1 MSDILKRLA
10 SLPADK
16 RNLLLKQLR
25 ARQQSAPQAAS
36 ALPSLEPQPRG
47 DGPVPLS
54 FAQQRLWFLEQLES
68 GTTLYNLP
76 AALRLEGTLDAG
88 AMERAFT
95 ELVRRH
101 ESLRTTFQAHED
113 TPSQRIAPPG
123 PVTLTRVDLSARP
136 GAEREPEALRLFQQE
151 VLRPFDLTRG
161 PLLRTTLV
169 RLSDTEH
176 VLVLVM
182 HHIVSDGWSMNV
194 LVSEMAALYVAFSQG
209 QPSPLPALPV
219 QYADYTLWQ
228 RQWLQGEQLERQLSW
243 WKQQLA
249 GLPGLLEL
257 PVDRPRAPVRTFPG
271 ASVPVEL
278 SRELSDALQALCQ
291 REGVTPYMLLLAAWQ
306 VLLHRYCG
314 QDDLAVGS
322 PSAGRRF
329 LETEGLIGFFVN
341 TLVLR
346 SRLSPS
352 LTFREVLARVSTTV
366 LDAQQHQDLPFE
378 KLVEELHPER
388 DLSHSP
394 LFQVWFVLDQPQP
407 RTIAA
412 HGLTLRPLAPESHV
426 AKFDLALSLVQGAEA
441 LHGVL
446 EYNTDLFDESTAVRM
461 AGSLRVLLE
470 GLCARPDA
478 LIGELPLLA
487 PAERQ
492 WLLARQS
499 PAPRELPQPAL
510 VHRLFEAQVRR
521 TPEAVALRFGAE
533 TLTYGELN
541 ARANQLARH
550 LRRLGVGP
558 EVLVALCLE
567 RSPELIVAMLA
578 TLKAGG
584 AWLPLDPSLPAER
597 LELISSDAFAPVTLT
612 DSEHEVLL
620 ERRGAVI
627 LLDEQWERVERESP
641 EDLEAWGD
649 DGQLAYVI
657 YTSGSTGRPKGT
669 LLHHRGLA
677 NTALQTIDAMGLRP
691 GSRVLQFFSA
701 AFDASVWEIFPTLLA
716 GAELCLAP
724 REELMPGAPL
734 VKVLREQ
741 AITAA
746 TFTPSV
752 LAQLEPEGLETL
764 ETVVSAGEACTPELV
779 ARWQPG
785 RRFINAYGPT
795 ETTICAT
802 LTDAVDARRITI
814 GRPFHN
820 VRVAVLD
827 AHLRPVPVGVAG
839 ELCIGGAGV
848 ARGYLGRPELTAERF
863 VPDAEGEPGGR
874 LYRTGDKVRWLADG
888 QLEYLGRADFQV
900 KVRGYRIEP
909 GEVEAVLLAHPAVRE
924 TVVVARE
931 GASGNKRLVAYVVPT
946 SPLPSGEGR
955 GEGATAPELNL
966 GAVRTWLK
974 GKLPEYMV
982 PSAFAPLEALPLTSS
997 GKVDREALPEPGA
1010 EHQPASANQ
1019 VAPRTPLETA
1029 LAAMWTELLELE
1041 RVGVHDNFFE
1051 LGGHSLLATQVAS
1064 RIRATF
1070 GVELPLRTLFESPT
1084 VEALAAR
1091 VEAARGN
1098 ATSTTGAPAPRRAER
1113 TGPLPLS
1120 FAQQR
1125 LWFLDQLEPGTAH
1138 YNIPAGLRLVGALDT
1153 GALQRAF
1160 DELLRRHESL
1170 RTTFRAEQG
1179 EPVQV
1184 ILPPFSLPLA
1194 VVDLRD
1200 VPGPEREAEAR
1211 RLTTQ
1216 EARRPFELATGPL
1229 LRVTLLRL
1237 EDERHALLL
1246 TMHHIISDGWSM
1258 GVLVREIAALY
1269 EAFHQDR
1276 SSPLPEL
1283 GLQYADYAVWQRQWL
1298 RGEVLE
1304 ARLEWWRKQLEDA
1317 PTVVELPTDR
1327 PRPAVR
1333 TYRGGT
1339 HQALLP
1345 RPLADALESLSQREG
1360 ATLFMTLM
1368 AAFQSLLHRYSGQT
1382 DLVVGTDVANRDH
1395 AETESLIGFFVNQL
1409 VLRLRL
1415 GGDPTFR
1422 QLLAQTRQVS
1432 LEAYAHQDLPFEDL
1446 VRALNPER
1454 SMAHAPLF
1462 QVKLVLQNTSR
1473 SVLELPGLR
1482 LEADVVDPATAKL
1495 DLTVLMSPSP
1505 EGLHCS
1511 WMYSMDLFDAPT
1523 MARMA
1528 LHFQR
1533 VLEAVV
1539 ATGGEQRLS
1548 ALPLLSE
1555 PERHRLLVE
1564 WNETAAPYPSR
1575 CFHELFAE
1583 QAARVPEAVAVVA
1596 ADGQLTYGEL
1606 ERRANQLAH
1615 YLQALGVKPETRVGL
1630 FVERSVHALVG
1641 LLGILK
1647 AGGAYVALDPSQTHA
1662 QERMRHVLRDAKAQ
1676 LIVTQESL
1684 MDELPA
1690 QGGFLVSLDADD
1702 GLLEAQPEEAP
1713 ASRVGPG
1720 NLAYVLYTSGSTGQP
1735 KGVCIEHQHLACY
1748 VEGVTRRLELAPG
1761 ASFASVSTLA
1771 ADLGHTAI
1779 FPTLVSGG
1787 ALHLVDKETAAD
1799 PGRMRDYGARHA
1811 VDGLKIVPT
1820 HLGALLSAPGAEQ
1833 LLPRQR
1839 LVLGGDVS
1847 DWALVE
1853 QVHALSPTC
1862 EVFNHYGPTETT
1874 VGVLSGRVER
1884 GVRAPGAQSVPLGRP
1899 LGNVRVYVLDGYG
1912 QPVPVGVPGE
1922 LYIGGASVARGYLGR
1937 ADLTAERFVPDAFS
1951 PEPGARLYRSG
1962 DKVRWLEDGRIE
1974 FLGRVDHQLKI
1985 RGYRVELGEVEA
1997 ALGAHPS
2004 VRECVVVAREE
2015 QPGDKR
2021 LVAYAVA
2028 REGQALEEP
2037 VLAGFLEKRLPEY
2050 MVPSVFVVLKELPL
2064 TSNGKV
2070 DRKALPAPVRAR
2082 ADALHVAPRT
2092 ATELRLAAIWAELLK
2107 VERVGAQ
2114 DDFFEL
2120 GGHSLLATQVVAR
2133 VHGTF
2138 GVELA
2143 VIDLFEAP
2151 TLEQLAARIDAGA
2164 PSRSA
2169 LVPLRRGGNR
2179 TPFFCVHPVGGGVLC
2194 YLELSRRLHPEQ
2206 PFYGLQAP
2214 ADLESHGTL
2223 EALATHYVDAI
2234 QQVQPH
2240 GPYLLGGWSMGGR
2253 VAYEMARQLQQRGE
2267 PVALLAIIDARSRE
2281 DGPRLEPAETRAQER
2296 FQFAD
2301 HLSRLSGLN
2310 PEAAGLLAQVDPE
2323 ELKALLEDTEGA
2335 GANLPARAL
2344 GELRELW
2351 RVFVHNLRASREYVP
2366 GPYAG
2371 RLVLLRAAEG
2381 PREGLERDLGWGAL
2395 ASQVEVHEV
2404 PGDHFSLIAPPHVEQ
2419 VAERLRELL
2428 ERAAG
2433 TPSASSA
2440 A

>member
-1 MSDILKRLA
+1 MSDSDILKRLA
-10 SLPADK
+10 SLPPEK

-25 ARQQSAPQAAS
+25 ARQQSAPQSAS
-36 ALPSLEPQPRG
+36 ALPSLAPQPRG
-47 DGPVPLS
+47 DGPLPLS
-54 FAQQRLWFLEQLES
+54 FAQQRLWFLEQLEP
-68 GTTLYNLP
+68 GTALYNLP
-76 AALRLEGTLDAG
+76 SALRLEGPLDTG
-88 AMERAFT
+88 ALERAFT

-101 ESLRTTFQAHED
+101 ESLRTTFQAHQE
-113 TPSQRIAPPG
+113 TPTQTVSPPT
-123 PVTLTRVDLSARP
+123 PVTLTRVDLSALP
-136 GAEREPEALRLFQQE
+136 AAEREAEALRLFKEE
-151 VLRPFDLTRG
+151 VLRPFELSQG
-161 PLLRTTLV
+161 PLLRTTLL
-169 RLSDTEH
+169 RLSATEH

-182 HHIVSDGWSMNV
+182 HHIISDGWSMNV
-194 LVSEMAALYVAFSQG
+194 LVQEMAALYAAFSQG
-209 QPSPLPALPV
+209 KPSPLPALPV

-228 RQWLQGEQLERQLSW
+228 RQWLQGDELERQLSW
-243 WKQQLA
+243 WKQQLE
-249 GLPGLLEL
+249 GMPGLLEL
-257 PVDRPRAPVRTFPG
+257 PVDRPRPPMRAFRG
-271 ASVPVEL
+271 ASVSFEL
-278 SRELSDALQALCQ
+278 PRELSESVQALCQ

-306 VLLHRYCG
+306 VLLHRTSG

-322 PSAGRRF
+322 PIAGRRF
-329 LETEGLIGFFVN
+329 VEAEGLIGFFVN

-346 SRLSPS
+346 ARLSAQ
-352 LTFREVLARVSTTV
+352 LTFRELLARVRTTI
-366 LDAQQHQDLPFE
+366 LEAQTHQDLPFE

-407 RTIAA
+407 RSMGAQ
-412 HGLTLRPLAPESHV
+412 GLTLRPLAAESHV
-426 AKFDLALSLVQGAEA
+426 AKFDLALSMVQSPEA
-441 LHGVL
+441 LLGSL
-446 EYNTDLFDESTAVRM
+446 EYNTDLFDESTASRLV
-461 AGSLRVLLE
+461 GNLRVLLE
-470 GLCARPDA
+470 GLCARPEA
-478 LIGELPLLA
+478 RLSELPLLTA
-487 PAERQ
+487 AERQ
-492 WLLARQS
+492 RLLTEGS
-499 PAPRELPQPAL
+499 PAPRELPRPTQ

-521 TPEAVALRFGAE
+521 TPDAVALRFGGE

-558 EVLVALCLE
+558 EVLVAICLE
-567 RSPELIVAMLA
+567 RSTGLIVAMLA

-584 AWLPLDPSLPAER
+584 AWLPLDPGLPPER
-597 LELISSDAFAPVTLT
+597 LELITSDAFAPVTLT
-612 DSEHEVLL
+612 DSEREVLL

-627 LLDEQWERVERESP
+627 LLDEQSERVEREST
-641 EDLEAWGD
+641 EDLETWGD
-649 DGQLAYVI
+649 EGQLAYVI

-677 NTALQTIDAMGLRP
+677 NTALQTIDAMGLGP

-701 AFDASVWEIFPTLLA
+701 AFDASVWEIFPPLLA

-724 REELMPGAPL
+724 REELMPGTPL

-746 TFTPSV
+746 TLTPSV

-764 ETVVSAGEACTPELV
+764 KTVVSAGEACTPELV

-827 AHLRPVPVGVAG
+827 THLRPVPVGVAG
-839 ELCIGGAGV
+839 ELCVGGVGV

-863 VPDAEGEPGGR
+863 VPDADGAPGAR

-909 GEVEAVLLAHPAVRE
+909 GEVEAVLLGHPAVRE
-924 TVVVARE
+924 AVVVARE
-931 GASGNKRLVAYVVPT
+931 GASGNKRLVAYGVVR
-946 SPLPSGEGR
+946 EGQ
-955 GEGATAPELNL
+955 TADAAAL
-966 GAVRTWLK
+966 RTWLK

-982 PSAFAPLEALPLTSS
+982 PSAFVPLEALPLTSS
-997 GKVDREALPEPGA
+997 GKVDRDALPEPGS
-1010 EHQPASANQ
+1010 EHQPASASQ
-1019 VAPRTPLETA
+1019 VAPRTPLETT
-1029 LAAMWTELLELE
+1029 LAAMWTELLELD

-1064 RIRATF
+1064 RLRATF
-1070 GVELPLRTLFESPT
+1070 GVELPLRTLFEAPT
-1084 VEALAAR
+1084 LEALAAR
-1091 VEAARGN
+1091 VEAALGN
-1098 ATSTTGAPAPRRAER
+1098 AASSTRVPAPRRAER
-1113 TGPLPLS
+1113 TGSIPLS

-1125 LWFLDQLEPGTAH
+1125 LWFLDQLEPGTAY
-1138 YNIPAGLRLVGALDT
+1138 YNIPAGLRLEGALDV

-1184 ILPPFSLPLA
+1184 IAPAFSLPLA
-1194 VVDLRD
+1194 VVDLRE
-1200 VPGPEREAEAR
+1200 VSAPEREAEAL
-1211 RLTTQ
+1211 RLATQ
-1216 EARRPFELATGPL
+1216 EARRPFNLATGPL
-1229 LRVTLLRL
+1229 LRATVLRL
-1237 EDERHALLL
+1237 EEQRHVMLL
-1246 TMHHIISDGWSM
+1246 TLHHIISDGWSM
-1258 GVLVREIAALY
+1258 GVLVREMAALY
-1269 EAFHQDR
+1269 EAFRQDR
-1276 SSPLPEL
+1276 ASPLPEL
-1283 GLQYADYAVWQRQWL
+1283 GLQYADYALWQRQWL

-1317 PTVVELPTDR
+1317 PSVLELPTDR

-1333 TYRGGT
+1333 TYRGAT
-1339 HQALLP
+1339 HLSLLP
-1345 RPLADALESLSQREG
+1345 APLAGALESLSQREG

-1368 AAFQSLLHRYSGQT
+1368 AAFQALLHRYSGQT
-1382 DLVVGTDVANRDH
+1382 DIVVGTDVANRDH

-1432 LEAYAHQDLPFEDL
+1432 LDAYAQQDLPFEDL

-1462 QVKLVLQNTSR
+1462 QVKLVLQNTTR
-1473 SVLELPGLR
+1473 SVVELPGLR
-1482 LEADVVDPATAKL
+1482 MESDAVDPATAKL
-1495 DLTVLMSPSP
+1495 DLTVLVSPSP
-1505 EGLHCS
+1505 EGLYCA

-1523 MARMA
+1523 MERMA

-1539 ATGGEQRLS
+1539 AMGGEQRLS
-1548 ALPLLSE
+1548 TLPLLSE
-1555 PERHRLLVE
+1555 AERHRLLVE
-1564 WNETAAPYPSR
+1564 WNETAAPHPSR
-1575 CFHELFAE
+1575 CFHERFAE
-1583 QAARVPEAVAVVA
+1583 QAARAPDAVAVVA

-1606 ERRANQLAH
+1606 DRKANQLAH
-1615 YLQALGVKPETRVGL
+1615 YLLALGVMPETRVGL

-1662 QERMRHVLRDAKAQ
+1662 QERMRHVLSDAKAQ

-1713 ASRVGPG
+1713 AIRVEPG
-1720 NLAYVLYTSGSTGQP
+1720 HLAYVLYTSGSTGQP
-1735 KGVCIEHQHLACY
+1735 KGVCIEHRHLASY

-1761 ASFASVSTLA
+1761 TSFASVSTLA

-1779 FPTLVSGG
+1779 FPTLSSGG
-1787 ALHLVDKETAAD
+1787 ALHLVDKDTAAD

-1820 HLGALLSAPGAEQ
+1820 HLGALLSAPGAEK

-1874 VGVLSGRVER
+1874 VGVLCGRVER

-1899 LGNVRVYVLDGYG
+1899 LDNVRVYVLDGNG

-1922 LYIGGASVARGYLGR
+1922 LSIGGASVARGYLGR

-2037 VLAGFLEKRLPEY
+2037 VLARFVEKRLPEY
-2050 MVPSVFVVLKELPL
+2050 MVPSIFVVLKALPL

-2082 ADALHVAPRT
+2082 EGADHVAPRT
-2092 ATELRLAAIWAELLK
+2092 ATELRLAAIWEELLK
-2107 VERVGAQ
+2107 VQRVGAR
-2114 DDFFEL
+2114 DDFFDL
-2120 GGHSLLATQVVAR
+2120 GGHSLMATQVVAR

-2151 TLEQLAARIDAGA
+2151 TLEALAARIDAGA
-2164 PSRSA
+2164 PSQSA
-2169 LVPLRRGGNR
+2169 LVPLRRGGSR
-2179 TPFFCVHPVGGGVLC
+2179 TPFFCVHPVGGGVLA
-2194 YLELSRRLHPEQ
+2194 YLELSRRMHPEQ
-2206 PFYGLQAP
+2206 PFYGLQGP
-2214 ADLESHGTL
+2214 TGQESHDTL
-2223 EALATHYVDAI
+2223 EAMATRYVDAI
-2234 QQVQPH
+2234 QEVQPH

-2267 PVALLAIIDARSRE
+2267 TVALLAIIDARSHE
-2281 DGPRLEPAETRAQER
+2281 DGPRLEDAEARAREV
-2296 FQFAD
+2296 FLFAD

-2310 PEAAGLLAQVDPE
+2310 PEAAGLLGQVDAE
-2323 ELKALLEDTEGA
+2323 ELKALLEDTPGA
-2335 GANLPARAL
+2335 GASLPPQAL
-2344 GELRELW
+2344 AELRALW
-2351 RVFVHNLRASREYVP
+2351 RVFSLNLRASHAYQPGHYP
-2366 GPYAG
+2366 GP
-2371 RLVLLRAAEG
+2371 LVLLRAAEG
-2381 PREGLERDLGWGAL
+2381 PREGLEEDLGWGAL
-2395 ASQVEVHEV
+2395 ASGVEVHEV

-2428 ERAAG
+2428 ERAREG
-2433 TPSASSA
+2433 NPSSASSA

>member
-10 SLPADK
+10 SLPPEK

-25 ARQQSAPQAAS
+25 ARQQSTPQAAS

-47 DGPVPLS
+47 DGPLPLS
-54 FAQQRLWFLEQLES
+54 FAQQRLWFLEQLEPGS
-68 GTTLYNLP
+68 TLYNLP
-76 AALRLEGTLDAG
+76 SALRLEGALDTG
-88 AMERAFT
+88 ALERAFT

-101 ESLRTTFQAHED
+101 ESLRTTFQTHQD
-113 TPSQRIAPPG
+113 TAAQVIAPPG
-123 PVTLTRVDLSARP
+123 PVTLTLVDLSARP
-136 GAEREPEALRLFQQE
+136 AAEREAEALRLFREE
-151 VLRPFDLTRG
+151 VLRPFELTRG
-161 PLLRTTLV
+161 PLLRTTLL
-169 RLSDTEH
+169 RLSGTEH

-194 LVSEMAALYVAFSQG
+194 LVQEMAALYMAFSQG
-209 QPSPLPALPV
+209 QPSPLPPLPV

-243 WKQQLA
+243 WKQQLE
-249 GLPGLLEL
+249 GMPGLLEL
-257 PVDRPRAPVRTFPG
+257 PLDRPRPPVRTFPG
-271 ASVPVEL
+271 ASVPFSL
-278 SRELSDALQALCQ
+278 PRELSEAVNALCQ

-314 QDDLAVGS
+314 QDDFAVGS

-329 LETEGLIGFFVN
+329 LETEGLLGFFVN

-346 SRLSPS
+346 ARLSS
-352 LTFREVLARVSTTV
+352 QLSFRELLARVRTSV
-366 LDAQQHQDLPFE
+366 LEAQTHQDLPFE

-407 RTIAA
+407 QTVAA
-412 HGLTLRPLAPESHV
+412 HGLTLRPLMPESNV
-426 AKFDLALSLVQGAEA
+426 AKFDLALSLTQSPEGLLGA
-441 LHGVL
+441 LD
-446 EYNTDLFDESTAVRM
+446 YNTALFDPGTAARM
-461 AGSLRVLLE
+461 VESLRVLLE
-470 GLCARPDA
+470 GLCAHPEAR
-478 LIGELPLLA
+478 LGELPLLSK
-487 PAERQ
+487 AERQ
-492 WLLARQS
+492 GLLAQGS
-499 PAPRELPQPAL
+499 PAPRELPRPAL

-521 TPEAVALRFGAE
+521 TPRAVALRFGAE

-541 ARANQLARH
+541 ARANQLAHH

-584 AWLPLDPSLPAER
+584 AWLPLDPSLPSER
-597 LELISSDAFAPVTLT
+597 LELIASDAFAPVTLT
-612 DSEHEVLL
+612 DSEREVLL

-627 LLDEQWERVERESP
+627 LLDEQWERVEREST

-649 DGQLAYVI
+649 DSQLAYVI

-669 LLHHRGLA
+669 LLHHRGLV
-677 NTALQTIDAMGLRP
+677 NTALRTIDAMGLRP

-701 AFDASVWEIFPTLLA
+701 AFDASVWEIFPPLLA

-746 TFTPSV
+746 TLTPSV
-752 LAQLEPEGLETL
+752 LAQVEPEGLETL

-827 AHLRPVPVGVAG
+827 AHLRPVPVGVPG
-839 ELCIGGAGV
+839 ELCIGGVGV

-863 VPDAEGEPGGR
+863 VPEAGGEPGAR

-909 GEVEAVLLAHPAVRE
+909 GEVEAVLLGHPAVRE
-924 TVVVARE
+924 AVVVARE
-931 GASGNKRLVAYVVPT
+931 GASGHKRLVAYVVARADT
-946 SPLPSGEGR
+946 QAEASVL
-955 GEGATAPELNL
+955 
-966 GAVRTWLK
+966 RTWLK

-982 PSAFAPLEALPLTSS
+982 PSAFVPLEALPLTSS
-997 GKVDREALPEPGA
+997 GKVDREALPEPGS
-1010 EHQPASANQ
+1010 EHQPVSASQ

-1029 LAAMWTELLELE
+1029 LATMWMELLELE

-1070 GVELPLRTLFESPT
+1070 GVELPLRTLFEAPT
-1084 VEALAAR
+1084 VEALALR
-1091 VEAARGN
+1091 VEAALGN
-1098 ATSTTGAPAPRRAER
+1098 ASASASAPAPRRAER
-1113 TGPLPLS
+1113 TGPIPLS

-1125 LWFLDQLEPGTAH
+1125 LWFLDQLEPGTAY
-1138 YNIPAGLRLVGALDT
+1138 YNMPMSLRLEGALDL

-1184 ILPPFSLPLA
+1184 ILPAFSLPLA

-1200 VPGPEREAEAR
+1200 VPEAEREAEAR
-1211 RLTTQ
+1211 RLTLQ
-1216 EARRPFELATGPL
+1216 EALRPFELSTGPL
-1229 LRVTLLRL
+1229 LRVTVLRL
-1237 EDERHALLL
+1237 EEHRYALLL
-1246 TMHHIISDGWSM
+1246 TLHHIISDGWSM
-1258 GVLVREIAALY
+1258 GVLVREMVALY
-1269 EAFHQDR
+1269 QAFSQHQA
-1276 SSPLPEL
+1276 SPLPEL
-1283 GLQYADYAVWQRQWL
+1283 GLQYADYALWQRQWL

-1304 ARLEWWRKQLEDA
+1304 GRLAWWRQQLGDA
-1317 PTVVELPTDR
+1317 PTVLELPTDR

-1333 TYRGGT
+1333 TYRGAT

-1415 GGDPTFR
+1415 GGNPTFR
-1422 QLLAQTRQVS
+1422 ELLAQTRRVS

-1473 SVLELPGLR
+1473 AVVELPGLR
-1482 LEADVVDPATAKL
+1482 LESDSIDPGTAKL
-1495 DLTVLMSPSP
+1495 DLTVMVTPTP

-1523 MARMA
+1523 MERMA

-1575 CFHELFAE
+1575 CFHELFAQ

-1596 ADGQLTYGEL
+1596 GDGQLTYGEL
-1606 ERRANQLAH
+1606 DRRANQLAH

-1647 AGGAYVALDPSQTHA
+1647 AGGAYVALDPTQTHA

-1690 QGGFLVSLDADD
+1690 QGGFLVSLDAED

-1713 ASRVGPG
+1713 ASGVGPG

-1735 KGVCIEHQHLACY
+1735 KGVCIEHRHLACY

-1761 ASFASVSTLA
+1761 TSFASVSTLA

-1779 FPTLVSGG
+1779 FPTLSTGG

-1937 ADLTAERFVPDAFS
+1937 TDLTAERFVPDAFS

-2050 MVPSVFVVLKELPL
+2050 MVPSIFVVLKELPL

-2082 ADALHVAPRT
+2082 ADAHHVAPRT

-2151 TLEQLAARIDAGA
+2151 TLEKLAARIDAGA
-2164 PSRSA
+2164 PSQSA

-2206 PFYGLQAP
+2206 PFYGLQTP
-2214 ADLESHGTL
+2214 TGQEPHGTL
-2223 EALATHYVDAI
+2223 EAMATHYVDAL

-2253 VAYEMARQLQQRGE
+2253 VAYEMARQLQRRGE
-2267 PVALLAIIDARSRE
+2267 PVALLVIIDARSHE
-2281 DGPRLEPAETRAQER
+2281 DGPRLEPAEARAQEL
-2296 FQFAD
+2296 FQFAG

-2310 PEAAGLLAQVDPE
+2310 PEAAGLLGQMDAE
-2323 ELKALLEDTEGA
+2323 ELKALLEDTPGA
-2335 GANLPARAL
+2335 GGNLPPRAL
-2344 GELRELW
+2344 AELRELW
-2351 RVFVHNLRASREYVP
+2351 RVFSHNLRASHAYQP
-2366 GPYAG
+2366 QQYPG

-2381 PREGLERDLGWGAL
+2381 PREGLERDLGWSAL

-2428 ERAAG
+2428 ERAAAG
-2433 TPSASSA
+2433 NTSSASSA